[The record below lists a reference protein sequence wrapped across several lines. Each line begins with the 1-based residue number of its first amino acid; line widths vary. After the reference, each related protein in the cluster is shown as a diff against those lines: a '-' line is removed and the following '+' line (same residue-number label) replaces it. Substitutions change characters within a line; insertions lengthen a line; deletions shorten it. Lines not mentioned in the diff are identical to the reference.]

1 MFLLKLVISVSL
13 VYITIK
19 DIEYEK
25 INRILLD
32 IDIKFLILA
41 LVLQFIL
48 SLLQTYRWQQIAN
61 FLKLRLNFLYAWN
74 NVLIGSFFNQTL
86 PSSIG
91 GDAVR
96 ILLLSKYGFRISF
109 KTIAIDRIFA
119 LLANALICIIG
130 FFFLN
135 SKFVEISIYFNF
147 IFLISL
153 TLIIVIFISVQFAS
167 YIKIFNIDLFL
178 KKIGLI
184 SLLNTFKL
192 VFLNIKLSFFTFL
205 YSIIIQLIVALSGL
219 LILKSMSI
227 NVDYFIFTILFI
239 SVLLV
244 STIPISIAG
253 WGVRENLMVVM
264 MSGIGLNQ
272 EISLT
277 LSIIFGLVMLIVGLP
292 GGILLMNKKISS
304 QIRITDFFKKFK
316 KGN

>member
-25 INRILLD
+25 INTILLD

-41 LVLQFIL
+41 LILQFIL

-109 KTIAIDRIFA
+109 KTIVIDRIFA
-119 LLANALICIIG
+119 LLASALICIIG
-130 FFFLN
+130 FFFLS
-135 SKFVEISIYFNF
+135 SKLVEISIYFNF

-178 KKIGLI
+178 KKIGL
-184 SLLNTFKL
+184 NQ
-192 VFLNIKLSFFTFL
+192 
-205 YSIIIQLIVALSGL
+205 QL
-219 LILKSMSI
+219 
-227 NVDYFIFTILFI
+227 
-239 SVLLV
+239 
-244 STIPISIAG
+244 
-253 WGVRENLMVVM
+253 
-264 MSGIGLNQ
+264 
-272 EISLT
+272 
-277 LSIIFGLVMLIVGLP
+277 
-292 GGILLMNKKISS
+292 KK
-304 QIRITDFFKKFK
+304 
-316 KGN
+316 